1 MTWIELNTL
10 PHTPAGSQFVLM
22 SNYLNRILIK
32 APASLHLLL
41 LLPEH
46 VWVSAWFIPQFT
58 NLKLNYRR
66 RQLDCWVFVDLI
78 LFQLNSSPG
87 SVFPRPGL
95 WINSFEWNVLNYSCV
110 RGRRPRGGAGYQ
122 LENCLHYD
130 RTKTFFKKHF
140 HWKSFVK
147 VRNDENHHLSQGCVL
162 SRISDSR
169 IVPLIVLSL
178 AHFSHLDL
186 LLAGADIT
194 DITPESGY
202 LN

>member
-1 MTWIELNTL
+1 MCECPLDLFLNLQTSNWII
-10 PHTPAGSQFVLM
+10 AGDNLIVEFLSIWFCFSSIHPRAQFFHVRVCGLTHLSEM
-22 SNYLNRILIK
+22 CWII
-32 APASLHLLL
+32 PAS
-41 LLPEH
+41 
-46 VWVSAWFIPQFT
+46 
-58 NLKLNYRR
+58 
-66 RQLDCWVFVDLI
+66 
-78 LFQLNSSPG
+78 G
-87 SVFPRPGL
+87 
-95 WINSFEWNVLNYSCV
+95 
-110 RGRRPRGGAGYQ
+110 GRRPRGGAGYQ

-186 LLAGADIT
+186 LLAWADIT